1 MHFTPPSVLPMTRT
15 LVLALSLG
23 MVWPVAMAQT
33 AISPA
38 TATSTPSAV
47 ASPTQTVLARGPAG
61 TIITVVDVL
70 SEVQRAPEANRQ
82 AILTKPEAVQQIVN
96 NLLVRR
102 ALAHEATRD
111 GLDKDPLVA
120 ASLEIVRDRALSD
133 VRLARL
139 DAQNTPAE
147 AALDAYARNMYKAN
161 VDKFEMPAQTRARHI
176 LLANTGP
183 DALAKAK
190 TLLAQLRAGANF
202 EELAKANSTDASN
215 AARGGDL
222 GFFSAGKMVRPF
234 EDAVNALAKPGD
246 LSEPVETQFGY
257 HIIRL
262 EERRDKGTQP
272 YDEVK
277 PMLMNE
283 ARTALLNESRVQ
295 KVQSLSKD
303 MVIDRA
309 AIEAFIKSGER

>member
-1 MHFTPPSVLPMTRT
+1 MHFTPPSVFPITRP
-15 LVLALSLG
+15 LVFALSLG

-33 AISPA
+33 A
-38 TATSTPSAV
+38 TATPSA
-47 ASPTQTVLARGPAG
+47 ATFPAQTVLARGPAG
-61 TIITVVDVL
+61 TTITVVDVL

-82 AILTKPEAVQQIVN
+82 TILTKPEAVQQIVN

-111 GLDKDPLVA
+111 GMAKDPLVA
-120 ASLEIVRDRALSD
+120 ASLEIAQDRTLSE

-139 DAQNTPAE
+139 DVQNNPAE
-147 AALDAYARNMYKAN
+147 PALDAYALNMYKAN
-161 VDKFEMPAQTRARHI
+161 ADKLEKPAQTRARHI

-190 TLLAQLRAGANF
+190 ALLAQLRAGANF
-202 EELAKANSTDASN
+202 EELAKANSTDKSN

-262 EERRDKGTQP
+262 EERREKSIQP
-272 YDEVK
+272 YADVRAA
-277 PMLMNE
+277 LMSE

-295 KVQSLSKD
+295 KVQSLNKD
-303 MVIDRA
+303 FVFDRD
-309 AIEAFIKSGER
+309 AIEAFVKTGER